1 MRALAT
7 IAAVTLLAG
16 SAAFIGVPRAFA
28 QANCE
33 DPRVNT
39 EACKRERA
47 AAAQAKSQ
55 GELRTKGQDQYQE
68 NALRRC
74 DNQPEGPARESCRQR
89 VMGQGNTTMSGSV
102 EGGGR
107 VKRNEM
113 PVTPPDAAK
122 K

>member
-1 MRALAT
+1 MKTLAY
-7 IAAVTLLAG
+7 IASVTLVAG
-16 SAAFIGVPRAFA
+16 SAALVGIPHASA
-28 QANCE
+28 QDCS
-33 DPRVNT
+33 DPRINT

-55 GELRTKGQDQYQE
+55 GELRTKGADQYQE

-89 VMGQGNTTMSGSV
+89 VMGSGNTSISGSV
-102 EGGGR
+102 EGGGK
-107 VKRNEM
+107 VHRNEM
-113 PVTPPDAAK
+113 PITSPDAEK